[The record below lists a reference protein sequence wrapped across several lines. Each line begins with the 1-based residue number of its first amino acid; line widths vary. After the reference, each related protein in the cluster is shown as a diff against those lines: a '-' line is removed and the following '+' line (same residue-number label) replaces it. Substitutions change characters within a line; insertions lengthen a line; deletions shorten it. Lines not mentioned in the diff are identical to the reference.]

1 MIRGQPD
8 DERVSRTNKLLHD
21 TNWGG
26 GGEVHL
32 TTCIIVIIMSCMLYH
47 VHDKIDA
54 GYNTAM

>member
-1 MIRGQPD
+1 MMKEYHGQTNCYMILIAGGG
-8 DERVSRTNKLLHD
+8 
-21 TNWGG
+21 GG